1 VGGVWVRANNEGR
14 KPVIIQ
20 WFELRGLLGG
30 TEHMCCFLGC
40 YGFAYDYK
48 SVARTR
54 LGDAIL
60 YA

>member
-1 VGGVWVRANNEGR
+1 MGGVRVRANNEGE
-14 KPVIIQ
+14 KVIIQ

-30 TEHMCCFLGC
+30 KAHLCCFLGC

-48 SVARTR
+48 SVARSR

>member
-1 VGGVWVRANNEGR
+1 M
-14 KPVIIQ
+14 IIQ

-30 TEHMCCFLGC
+30 TAHLCCFLGC

-48 SVARTR
+48 SVARSR